1 LRMRVLIVE
10 DDAKLARLVQQG
22 LFEEGH
28 DVTIAPDGGEALAVA
43 ERSVFDVIVLDIML
57 PVMDGLTVARRL
69 RSAGN
74 ARPILMLTGR
84 DANADV
90 VRGLDAG
97 ADDYLTKPLSFEVL
111 LARLR
116 ALTRRAAR
124 GQSPVLQV
132 ADLCLDPAAHTV
144 RRGPATIPLT
154 PTEFSI
160 LESLMRRAGRAVPRQ
175 TLIEDVWGYERD
187 IESNTLDAF
196 IRLLRAKVDSNADR
210 KLIQT
215 VRGIGFSIREEL

>member
-1 LRMRVLIVE
+1 MRVLIVE

-22 LFEEGH
+22 LSEEGH

-43 ERSVFDVIVLDIML
+43 ERSVFDVIVLDVML
-57 PVMDGLTVARRL
+57 PVMDGYTVARRL
-69 RSAGN
+69 RNAGN
-74 ARPILMLTGR
+74 DRPILMLTGR

-97 ADDYLTKPLSFEVL
+97 ADDYLTKPFSFEVL

-116 ALTRRAAR
+116 ALTRRSAR

-132 ADLCLDPAAHTV
+132 ANVCLDPAAHTV
-144 RRGPATIPLT
+144 RRGSATIPLT

-160 LESLMRRAGRAVPRQ
+160 LESLMRRAGRVVPRE
-175 TLIEDVWGYERD
+175 TLIEDVWGYARD

-196 IRLLRAKVDSNADR
+196 IRLLRAKIDANSDR

-215 VRGIGFSIREEL
+215 IRGIGFSIRE

>member
-1 LRMRVLIVE
+1 MRVLIVE
-10 DDAKLARLVQQG
+10 DDAKLARLVHQG
-22 LFEEGH
+22 LSEEGH
-28 DVTIAPDGGEALAVA
+28 AVTIATDGGEALVVA

-57 PVMDGLTVARRL
+57 PVLDGLTVARRL

-74 ARPILMLTGR
+74 DRPILMLTGR

-97 ADDYLTKPLSFEVL
+97 ADDYLTKPFAFDVL

-124 GQSPVLQV
+124 GKPPLLQV
-132 ADLCLDPAAHTV
+132 ADLFLDPAAHLV
-144 RRGPATIPLT
+144 RRGSASIPLT

-160 LESLMRRAGRAVPRQ
+160 LEALMQRAGRVVPRQ

-196 IRLLRAKVDSNADR
+196 IRLLRAKIDGNADR
-210 KLIQT
+210 KLIHT
-215 VRGIGFSIREEL
+215 VRGIGFSIREAS

>member
-1 LRMRVLIVE
+1 MRVLIVE
-10 DDAKLARLVQQG
+10 DDAKLARLVHQG
-22 LFEEGH
+22 LSEEGH
-28 DVTIAPDGGEALAVA
+28 DVTIATDGGEALVVA

-57 PVMDGLTVARRL
+57 PVLDGLTVARRL

-74 ARPILMLTGR
+74 DRPILMLTGR

-97 ADDYLTKPLSFEVL
+97 ADDYLTKPFAFDVL

-124 GQSPVLQV
+124 GKPPLLQV
-132 ADLCLDPAAHTV
+132 ADLFLDPAAHLV
-144 RRGPATIPLT
+144 RRGSASIPLT

-160 LESLMRRAGRAVPRQ
+160 LEALMQRAGRVVPRQ

-196 IRLLRAKVDSNADR
+196 IRLLRAKIDGNADR
-210 KLIQT
+210 KLIHT
-215 VRGIGFSIREEL
+215 VRGIGFSIREAS

>member
-1 LRMRVLIVE
+1 MRVLIVE
-10 DDAKLARLVQQG
+10 DDYKLARLVQQG
-22 LFEEGH
+22 LSEEGH
-28 DVTIAPDGGEALAVA
+28 GVTIARDGGEALAFA

-57 PVMDGLTVARRL
+57 PVVDGFTVARRL

-74 ARPILMLTGR
+74 DRPILMLTGR

-97 ADDYLTKPLSFEVL
+97 ADDYLTKPFSFDVL

-124 GQSPVLQV
+124 GQPPVLRV
-132 ADLCLDPAAHTV
+132 ADLCLDPATHTV
-144 RRGPATIPLT
+144 RRGPETIPLT
-154 PTEFSI
+154 PTEFRI
-160 LESLMRRAGRAVPRQ
+160 LESLMRRAGRVVPRQ

-187 IESNTLDAF
+187 IENNTLDAF
-196 IRLLRAKVDSNADR
+196 IRLLRAKVDRYADR

-215 VRGIGFSIREEL
+215 IRGIGFTIQEEV

>member
-1 LRMRVLIVE
+1 MRVLIVE
-10 DDAKLARLVQQG
+10 DDAKLARLVHQG
-22 LFEEGH
+22 LSEEGH
-28 DVTIAPDGGEALAVA
+28 DVTIATDGGEALVVA

-57 PVMDGLTVARRL
+57 PVLDGLTVARRL

-74 ARPILMLTGR
+74 DRPILMLTGR

-97 ADDYLTKPLSFEVL
+97 ADDYLTKPFAFDVL

-124 GQSPVLQV
+124 GKPPVLQV
-132 ADLCLDPAAHTV
+132 ADLFLDPAAHLV
-144 RRGPATIPLT
+144 RRGSASIPLT

-160 LESLMRRAGRAVPRQ
+160 LEALMQRAGRVVPRQ

-196 IRLLRAKVDSNADR
+196 IRLLRAKIDGNADR
-210 KLIQT
+210 KLIHT
-215 VRGIGFSIREEL
+215 VRGIGFSIREAS

>member
-97 ADDYLTKPLSFEVL
+97 ADDYLTKPFSFEVL

-116 ALTRRAAR
+116 ALTRRATR

>member
-1 LRMRVLIVE
+1 MRVLIVE

-22 LFEEGH
+22 LSEEGH

-43 ERSVFDVIVLDIML
+43 ERSVFDVIVLDVML
-57 PVMDGLTVARRL
+57 PVLDGFTVARRL
-69 RSAGN
+69 RNAGN
-74 ARPILMLTGR
+74 DRPILMLTGR

-97 ADDYLTKPLSFEVL
+97 ADDYLTKPFSFEVL

-116 ALTRRAAR
+116 ALTRRSAHGGPA
-124 GQSPVLQV
+124 VLQV
-132 ADLCLDPAAHTV
+132 ADLFLDPGAHTV
-144 RRGPATIPLT
+144 RRGSAIIPLT
-154 PTEFSI
+154 RTEFSI
-160 LESLMRRAGRAVPRQ
+160 LESLMRRAGRVVPRQ
-175 TLIEDVWGYERD
+175 ILIEDVWGYERD

-196 IRLLRAKVDSNADR
+196 IRLLRAKVDANADR

-215 VRGIGFSIREEL
+215 VRGIGFSIREEQ

>member
-1 LRMRVLIVE
+1 MRVLIVE

-22 LFEEGH
+22 LCEEGH
-28 DVTIAPDGGEALAVA
+28 DVTIAPDGGEALTLA
-43 ERSVFDVIVLDIML
+43 ERSVFDVIVLDVML
-57 PVMDGLTVARRL
+57 PVVDGFTVARRL

-74 ARPILMLTGR
+74 DRPILMLTGR
-84 DANADV
+84 DASSDV

-97 ADDYLTKPLSFEVL
+97 ADDYLTKPFSFEVL

-116 ALTRRAAR
+116 ALTRRAIR
-124 GQSPVLQV
+124 GHLSVLQV
-132 ADLCLDPAAHTV
+132 ADLYLDPAAHTV
-144 RRGPATIPLT
+144 RRGRATIALT

-160 LESLMRRAGRAVPRQ
+160 LESLMRRVGRVVARQ

-196 IRLLRAKVDSNADR
+196 IRLLRAKVDANSDR

-215 VRGIGFSIREEL
+215 IRGIGFSIREER

>member
-1 LRMRVLIVE
+1 MRVLIVE
-10 DDAKLARLVQQG
+10 DDSKLARLVQQG
-22 LFEEGH
+22 LSEEGH
-28 DVTIAPDGGEALAVA
+28 SATIAADGGEALVAA
-43 ERSVFDVIVLDIML
+43 ERSDFDVIVLDIML
-57 PVMDGLTVARRL
+57 PVMDGLAVARRL
-69 RSAGN
+69 RTAGN
-74 ARPILMLTGR
+74 HCPILMLTAR
-84 DANADV
+84 DASADV

-97 ADDYLTKPLSFEVL
+97 ADDYLTKPFSFEVL

-124 GQSPVLQV
+124 GQPPVLQV

-144 RRGPATIPLT
+144 RRGPKAIVLT

-160 LESLMRRAGRAVPRQ
+160 LESLMRHAGRVVPRE
-175 TLIEDVWGYERD
+175 TLIVDVWGYERD

-196 IRLLRAKVDSNADR
+196 IRLLRTKVDANADR

-215 VRGIGFSIREEL
+215 IRGIGFSIRKEP

>member
-1 LRMRVLIVE
+1 MRVLIVE
-10 DDAKLARLVQQG
+10 DDAKLARLVHQG
-22 LFEEGH
+22 LSEEGH
-28 DVTIAPDGGEALAVA
+28 DVTIATDGGEALVVA

-57 PVMDGLTVARRL
+57 PVLDGLTVARRL

-74 ARPILMLTGR
+74 DRPILMLTGR

-97 ADDYLTKPLSFEVL
+97 ADDYLTKPFAFDVL

-124 GQSPVLQV
+124 GKPPLLQV
-132 ADLCLDPAAHTV
+132 ADLFLDPAAHLV
-144 RRGPATIPLT
+144 RRGSAAIPLT

-160 LESLMRRAGRAVPRQ
+160 LEALMQRAGRVVPRQ

-196 IRLLRAKVDSNADR
+196 IRLLRAKIDGNADR
-210 KLIQT
+210 KLIHT
-215 VRGIGFSIREEL
+215 VRGIGFSIREAS